1 MTGERDVVESSNN
14 DRGINPNGIRGEGLH
29 LLLSDPKIAPFHT
42 SSSEASE
49 RVNALQLE
57 ALNAIAFPMVALRG
71 DGQIL
76 FVNRAAQAALQAKR
90 WIRQH
95 AGRVEAGRRL
105 REQGL
110 LACALGHLRG
120 GRPSSLLLT
129 DRSDGGQALLSLV
142 PVRERPPTGGLGVTG
157 LLWVIPM
164 TAQLARVR
172 EFAHAYNLTRAE
184 QGVLQ
189 RLLAGDDLRT
199 AARTIHISIHT
210 ARNHLKSI
218 LQKTGRRSQS
228 QLLAIATRVAA
239 LQFPEF

>member
-1 MTGERDVVESSNN
+1 VVESANI
-14 DRGINPNGIRGEGLH
+14 DRGLDADGIRGERPH
-29 LLLSDPKIAPFHT
+29 LLLSDPKIAALRA
-42 SSSEASE
+42 SSSEASD
-49 RVNALQLE
+49 RVNTLQLE
-57 ALNAIAFPMVALRG
+57 ALNAIAFPMVAVCG

-76 FVNRAAQAALQAKR
+76 FVNRAGQAALQAQR

-95 AGRVEAGRRL
+95 AGRVEAGRSLHERGSL
-105 REQGL
+105 V
-110 LACALGHLRG
+110 CALGHFRS

-142 PVRERPPTGGLGVTG
+142 PVRNGPPAGGVGVAG

-164 TAQLARVR
+164 TAQLARVG
-172 EFAHAYNLTRAE
+172 EFVHAYNLTRAE
-184 QGVLQ
+184 ERVLQ
-189 RLLAGDDLRT
+189 RLLAGDELRT

-239 LQFPEF
+239 LQLPEI